1 MYSESISRSSGRS
14 HVLAEPGVLIWHH
27 DGRLLYILALISSS
41 SCCSFSLFTFWDGH
55 PTPRPSVSF
64 GFGIMCTRIGSANAC
79 EPSSRPIGHTV
90 NVVDDLVSN
99 PAVVLQD
106 VEVLG
111 AGSKGN
117 LLGYRE
123 ELGQRV
129 IRNVCELLA
138 VMLGNDELEETKPST
153 TR

>member
-1 MYSESISRSSGRS
+1 
-14 HVLAEPGVLIWHH
+14 
-27 DGRLLYILALISSS
+27 
-41 SCCSFSLFTFWDGH
+41 
-55 PTPRPSVSF
+55 
-64 GFGIMCTRIGSANAC
+64 MCTSIGSANAC

-111 AGSKGN
+111 AGSEGN